1 MSSNY
6 VPDRGDIAW
15 LNFTPQTG
23 HESRRVGRKRP
34 ALVLSSKNYNQKV
47 GLAVFCPVT
56 DQKKGYPFEVEIPSN
71 SMITGVILSD
81 QIKNLDWHAR
91 QARYA
96 MKVPNSVLQEC
107 LQKIKAL
114 LQL

>member
-23 HESRRVGRKRP
+23 HEQMGKRP

-56 DQKKGYPFEVEIPSN
+56 GQKKGYPFEVEIPSN

-81 QIKNLDWHAR
+81 QIKSLDWHAR
-91 QARYA
+91 QAKYA
-96 MKVPNSVLQEC
+96 MRVPNSVLQEC

>member
-1 MSSNY
+1 MMSSTY

-15 LNFTPQTG
+15 LEFTPQAG
-23 HESRRVGRKRP
+23 HEQMGTRP
-34 ALVLSSKNYNQKV
+34 AIVLSSKNYNQKV

-56 DQKKGYPFEVEIPSN
+56 GQKKGYPFEVEIPSN
-71 SMITGVILSD
+71 SMITGVVLSD
-81 QIKNLDWHAR
+81 QIKSLDWHAR

-96 MKVPNSVLQEC
+96 MKVPISVLQEC